1 MNTFQIVPED
11 SPLRRPPSE
20 LSRRQVLFLDG
31 IRYAAEM
38 ADLAYERLS
47 DGLQGIA
54 RSEAKPSTRD
64 IAAVMLDAWSVI
76 DAVHRFVDLASSLP
90 GLSQDTWLRL
100 LRQRS
105 SDALKLRD
113 DVQHQIERVATLTAD
128 GNQIWGYISWAA
140 TDQKGKHTGK
150 WLMISPGADYVGDKW
165 IFIGPNK
172 LPFPVPPGHIRL
184 NAFNRRVYLGMC
196 VEAVIEAVN
205 YISDELAN
213 GRVRPLGSAA
223 SDRRGA
229 DMVMK
234 GAIEVLSSNAPPP
247 SDSEGTK

>member
-1 MNTFQIVPED
+1 MRISPIVPED
-11 SPLRRPPSE
+11 SPLRKPPSE

-54 RSEAKPSTRD
+54 RPEAEPSTRD
-64 IAAVMLDAWSVI
+64 IAAVMLDAWSMI

-90 GLSQDTWLRL
+90 GLSQGTWLRL

-105 SDALKLRD
+105 SDALALRD
-113 DVQHQIERVATLTAD
+113 DVQHQIERVATLIAD

-140 TDQKGKHTGK
+140 TDENGKHTGK
-150 WLMISPGADYVGDKW
+150 WLMISPGADYVGDNW
-165 IFIGPNK
+165 NFIGPNK
-172 LPFPVPPGHIRL
+172 LPFPVPPGRIRL
-184 NAFNRRVYLGMC
+184 NAFNRRVYLGRC

-205 YISDELAN
+205 FISDELAN
-213 GRVRPLGSAA
+213 GRVRPLDPAA

-229 DMVMK
+229 DMVIE

-247 SDSEGTK
+247 SNSGGTE